1 MPDQFQ
7 VHVETV
13 DGGNKTLYS
22 TDDIRVTPDLDG
34 RVFLSITDTNCFKAY
49 RKYNA
54 IITAKN
60 KFGESNST
68 GEIQFSKPVCIASCI
83 NETCYI
89 NPGDC
94 YT

>member
-1 MPDQFQ
+1 MPDLFQ
-7 VHVETV
+7 VHGETA

-22 TDDIRVTPDLDG
+22 TVDIPVTPDSDG
-34 RVFLSITDTNCFKAY
+34 RVFLSITDRSSLKAY

-54 IITAKN
+54 TITAKN

-68 GEIQFSKPVCIASCI
+68 GEIPFSKPVCIASCI
-83 NETCYI
+83 NETRS
-89 NPGDC
+89 GDC